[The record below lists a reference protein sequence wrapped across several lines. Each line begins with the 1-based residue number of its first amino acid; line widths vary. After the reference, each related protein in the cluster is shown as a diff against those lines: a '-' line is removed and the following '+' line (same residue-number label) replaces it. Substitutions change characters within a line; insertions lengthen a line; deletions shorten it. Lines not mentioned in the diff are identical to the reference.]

1 MTGLA
6 EWIETALGVTP
17 RDLSLYEQA
26 LTHAPLNV
34 QRNYQRF
41 EFLGD
46 RVLGLVVAKW
56 LFEEFPDE
64 REGPLSHRF
73 MILVSGATCA
83 AVAREIGVKSRL
95 RLNKQGRDDGIFDRD
110 NLLGDVIE
118 ALIAVVYLE
127 HGFDAATA
135 IVRRYWTPRVKG
147 QTHAPRHPKSL
158 LHEWADAHG
167 RKSPVYS
174 LIKRTGP
181 EHAPHFEVEASVGS
195 AGRATGLGRSKQ
207 EAETAAAE
215 ALLTMLPN

>member
-6 EWIETALGVTP
+6 EWIETALGVAP

-34 QRNYQRF
+34 QRNYQRL

-95 RLNKQGRDDGIFDRD
+95 RLNKQGLDDGIFDRD

-135 IVRRYWTPRVKG
+135 IVRRYWTARVKG

-215 ALLTMLPN
+215 ALLTILPN